1 MVRMHGGRH
10 MKTIRNSR
18 TMALAGLA
26 VVGALTLSACN
37 DDAAS
42 SDSAATTPPAT
53 QAPATPS
60 AAPTTPAASASA
72 AAPTGGATGGTGG
85 AATGGTTGGAPAQA
99 GTPAAPGSTVK
110 IGDAATIAF
119 SSGSTKGT
127 VSLAVTSID
136 KGDPADLTPLKLG
149 DKAAGMVPYYV
160 RFKVTNTG
168 STDLSFASLTQMK
181 GTLPDGSEA
190 AEVMLIGTFDKC
202 PHPSFPK
209 GFTNGQSIT
218 SCVLALAPA
227 ATKVSGAEYW
237 GEPYTLG
244 KGVNWK

>member
-1 MVRMHGGRH
+1 

-26 VVGALTLSACN
+26 VVGALTMTACN

-42 SDSAATTPPAT
+42 SDSASTPPAT
-53 QAPATPS
+53 RAP
-60 AAPTTPAASASA
+60 AAPTGAPTTAAASGSA
-72 AAPTGGATGGTGG
+72 AAPGGDATGAVPGG
-85 AATGGTTGGAPAQA
+85 STAGSTGGAPAQA
-99 GTPAAPGSTVK
+99 GPTAAPGTTLK
-110 IGDAATIAF
+110 IGDAATVPF

-136 KGDPADLTPLKLG
+136 KGDPADLAPLKLG
-149 DKAAGMVPYYV
+149 DKVTGMVPYYV

-168 STDLSFASLTQMK
+168 STDLSFASLTQVK

-190 AEVMLIGTFDKC
+190 SEVMLIGTFDKC

-218 SCVLALAPA
+218 SCVLALAPT
-227 ATKVSGAEYW
+227 ATKVAGAEYW

>member
-1 MVRMHGGRH
+1 
-10 MKTIRNSR
+10 MKTIRSNR
-18 TMALAGLA
+18 HTLALVGLA
-26 VVGALTLSACN
+26 AAGALTLTACN

-42 SDSAATTPPAT
+42 SDTATTPPAT

-60 AAPTTPAASASA
+60 AAPTTAAPSITA
-72 AAPTGGATGGTGG
+72 AAPTG
-85 AATGGTTGGAPAQA
+85 APTA
-99 GTPAAPGSTVK
+99 AAPGTAAAPAPAGATAAPGTTVK
-110 IGDAATIAF
+110 IGDAATIPF

-127 VSLAVTSID
+127 VSLTVTSID

-160 RFKVTNTG
+160 RFKVTNVG
-168 STDLSFASLTQMK
+168 STDLSFSSLTQMK

-190 AEVMLIGTFDKC
+190 SEVMLIGTFDKC

-218 SCVLALAPA
+218 SCVLALAPQ
-227 ATKVSGAEYW
+227 ATKVAGAEYW

>member
-1 MVRMHGGRH
+1 

-18 TMALAGLA
+18 TMALAGLV
-26 VVGALTLSACN
+26 VVGALTMSACN

-60 AAPTTPAASASA
+60 AAPTSPAASASA
-72 AAPTGGATGGTGG
+72 DAPTGGTGG
-85 AATGGTTGGAPAQA
+85 AATGGAPAQA
-99 GTPAAPGSTVK
+99 GPTAAPGSTVK
-110 IGDAATIAF
+110 IGAAATIPF

-168 STDLSFASLTQMK
+168 STDLSFASLTQLK

-190 AEVMLIGTFDKC
+190 AEVMLIGSFDKC

>member
-1 MVRMHGGRH
+1 

-26 VVGALTLSACN
+26 VVGALTMTACN

-42 SDSAATTPPAT
+42 SDSATTPPAT
-53 QAPATPS
+53 QAPAAPT

-72 AAPTGGATGGTGG
+72 AAPTGAATGGT
-85 AATGGTTGGAPAQA
+85 TGGTTGGAPAQA
-99 GTPAAPGSTVK
+99 GPTAAPGTTVK
-110 IGDAATIAF
+110 IGDAATIPF

-149 DKAAGMVPYYV
+149 DKAAGMVPYYI

-168 STDLSFASLTQMK
+168 STDLSFSSLTQVK

-190 AEVMLIGTFDKC
+190 AEVMLIGSFDKC

-218 SCVLALAPA
+218 SCVLALAPT

>member
-1 MVRMHGGRH
+1 

-26 VVGALTLSACN
+26 VVGALTMTACN

-42 SDSAATTPPAT
+42 SDSATTPPAT

-72 AAPTGGATGGTGG
+72 AAPTGGTGG

-99 GTPAAPGSTVK
+99 GATAAPGTTVK
-110 IGDAATIAF
+110 LGDAATIPF

-127 VSLAVTSID
+127 VALAVTSID
-136 KGDPADLTPLKLG
+136 KGDPADLTSLKLG
-149 DKAAGMVPYYV
+149 DKAAGMVPYYI

-168 STDLSFASLTQMK
+168 STDLSFSSLTQVK

-190 AEVMLIGTFDKC
+190 AEVMLIGSFDKC

-218 SCVLALAPA
+218 SCVLALAPT

>member
-1 MVRMHGGRH
+1 

-26 VVGALTLSACN
+26 VVGALTMTACN

-42 SDSAATTPPAT
+42 SDSATTPPAT

-72 AAPTGGATGGTGG
+72 AAPTGGTGG

-99 GTPAAPGSTVK
+99 GPTAAPGTTVK
-110 IGDAATIAF
+110 IGDAATIPF

-127 VSLAVTSID
+127 VALAVTSID
-136 KGDPADLTPLKLG
+136 KGDPADLTSLKLG
-149 DKAAGMVPYYV
+149 DKAAGMVPYYI

-168 STDLSFASLTQMK
+168 STDLSFSSLTQVK

-190 AEVMLIGTFDKC
+190 AEVMLIGSFDKC

-218 SCVLALAPA
+218 SCVLALAPT

>member
-1 MVRMHGGRH
+1 

-26 VVGALTLSACN
+26 VVGALTMSACN

-42 SDSAATTPPAT
+42 SDSATTPPAT
-53 QAPATPS
+53 QAPAAPT
-60 AAPTTPAASASA
+60 AAQTTPAAPTSA
-72 AAPTGGATGGTGG
+72 AAPTGGATAGATGG
-85 AATGGTTGGAPAQA
+85 ATGGAPAQA
-99 GTPAAPGSTVK
+99 GPTAAPGTTVK
-110 IGDAATIAF
+110 IGQAATIPF

-127 VSLAVTSID
+127 VSLTVTSID

-160 RFKVTNTG
+160 RFNVTNTG
-168 STDLSFASLTQMK
+168 STDLSFSSLTQVK

-190 AEVMLIGTFDKC
+190 SEVMLIGTFDKC

-218 SCVLALAPA
+218 SCVLALAPQ

>member
-1 MVRMHGGRH
+1 

-26 VVGALTLSACN
+26 VIGALTMTACN

-42 SDSAATTPPAT
+42 SDSATTPPAT
-53 QAPATPS
+53 QAPAAPS

-72 AAPTGGATGGTGG
+72 AAPTG

-99 GTPAAPGSTVK
+99 GPTAAPGTTVK
-110 IGDAATIAF
+110 IGDAATIPF

-149 DKAAGMVPYYV
+149 DKAAGMVPYYI

-168 STDLSFASLTQMK
+168 STDLSFSSLTQVK

-190 AEVMLIGTFDKC
+190 AEVMLIGSFDKC

-218 SCVLALAPA
+218 SCVLALAPT

>member
-1 MVRMHGGRH
+1 
-10 MKTIRNSR
+10 MKTIRTSR
-18 TMALAGLA
+18 STMAMAGLA
-26 VVGALTLSACN
+26 VIGALTMTACN

-42 SDSAATTPPAT
+42 SDTAKTPPAT
-53 QAPATPS
+53 QPPAVSS
-60 AAPTTPAASASA
+60 AAPSTPAPAITA
-72 AAPTGGATGGTGG
+72 AAPTSAADGGATGG
-85 AATGGTTGGAPAQA
+85 AAGGAPGQS
-99 GTPAAPGSTVK
+99 GPTAAPGSTVK
-110 IGDAATIAF
+110 IGTAATIPF

-160 RFKVTNTG
+160 NFKVTNTG
-168 STDLSFASLTQMK
+168 STDLSFASLTQVK
-181 GTLPDGSEA
+181 GLLPDGSEA
-190 AEVMLIGTFDKC
+190 SEVMLIGTFDKC

-218 SCVLALAPA
+218 SCVLALAPQ
-227 ATKVSGAEYW
+227 ATKVTGAEYW

>member
-1 MVRMHGGRH
+1 
-10 MKTIRNSR
+10 MKTILNSR
-18 TMALAGLA
+18 ATALAGLA
-26 VVGALTLSACN
+26 VVGALTMTACN

-42 SDSAATTPPAT
+42 SDSASTPPAT

-72 AAPTGGATGGTGG
+72 AAPTGGTTGGSSAGSTGG
-85 AATGGTTGGAPAQA
+85 ATGGAPDQA
-99 GTPAAPGSTVK
+99 GPTTAAGSTLK
-110 IGDAATIAF
+110 IGEAATIPF
-119 SSGSTKGT
+119 VSGSTKGT

-136 KGDPADLTPLKLG
+136 KGDPADLAPLKLG
-149 DKAAGMVPYYV
+149 DKVTGMVPYYV

-181 GTLPDGSEA
+181 GTLPDGGEA

-209 GFTNGQSIT
+209 GFTNGQSIA
-218 SCVLALAPA
+218 SCVLALAPS
-227 ATKVSGAEYW
+227 ATKVAGAEYW
-237 GEPYTLG
+237 GEPYSLG